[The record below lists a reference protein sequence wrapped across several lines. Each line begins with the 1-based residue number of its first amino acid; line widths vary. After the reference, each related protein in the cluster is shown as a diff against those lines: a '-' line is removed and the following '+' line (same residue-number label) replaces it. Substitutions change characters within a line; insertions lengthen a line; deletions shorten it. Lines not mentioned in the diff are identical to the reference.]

1 MEAWNLGIIS
11 IVATLLVV
19 ITITSCTSSSNMK
32 DNIVGKYASSSEN
45 KYDYFKDTIEVR
57 ATDDG
62 KFDIQ

>member
-1 MEAWNLGIIS
+1 
-11 IVATLLVV
+11 
-19 ITITSCTSSSNMK
+19 MK